1 MAHDATYLGRWRLQG
16 ARVMLTKK
24 LKIGIVCPY
33 GWDTPGGVQNH
44 IRDLA
49 EFLIAAGHDVS
60 VLAPAIDEEKLPSYV
75 VSAGKPISIPYNGA
89 VARVLFGPI
98 AYARVR
104 QWISN
109 GNFDLLHLH
118 EPAIPS
124 ISLLACW
131 AAEGPMVGTF
141 HAAAKRQKVIFA
153 IGPILEPAIEKLS
166 ARIAVSEAAR
176 LTLTDHLET
185 DAVVI
190 PNGIYATRYAE
201 GVAQE
206 KWQGNTIG
214 FIGRFEEPRKGLQV
228 LVDALP
234 IISRFAPDVRVLVA
248 GPGDPKDVEKHIDPQ
263 LRKRFEFL
271 GRISEEEKADFM
283 SSVSLYV
290 APNTGGESFGI
301 ILAEALAGGAC
312 VVASD
317 IPAFDSLLGGGEYG
331 ALFESENSTDLA
343 KVVIDLLRDDSKRNE
358 LAAAGKAR
366 SELFDWDVVAD
377 QIFSIYEMA
386 MVGSDGVTLSS
397 DNRSWNRF
405 LSRDEEK
412 K

>member
-1 MAHDATYLGRWRLQG
+1 
-16 ARVMLTKK
+16 MLTKK
-24 LKIGIVCPY
+24 LTIGIVCPY

-44 IRDLA
+44 VRDLA
-49 EFLIAAGHDVS
+49 EFLIAAGHTVS
-60 VLAPAIDEEKLPSYV
+60 VLAPAIDESQLPDYV

-104 QWISN
+104 QWIGSAE
-109 GNFDLLHLH
+109 FDLLHLH

-185 DAVVI
+185 DAVVV
-190 PNGIYATRYAE
+190 PNGIYAKRYSA
-201 GVAQE
+201 GIFQQ
-206 KWQGNTIG
+206 KWAGNTIG

-234 IISRFAPDVRVLVA
+234 IVARFAPDVKVFVA
-248 GPGDPKDVEKHIDPQ
+248 GPGDPKEFEKHIDPQ
-263 LRKRFEFL
+263 LRHRFEFL
-271 GRISEEEKADFM
+271 GKISEQEKADFM

-312 VVASD
+312 VVASN
-317 IPAFDSLLGGGEYG
+317 IPAFDSLLGSGEFG

-343 KVVIDLLRDDSKRNE
+343 KVIIDLLRDQNRRKQLSI
-358 LAAAGKAR
+358 AGKAHAQI
-366 SELFDWDVVAD
+366 FDWDVVAQ

-386 MVGSDGVTLSS
+386 MVGANGVSLSS
-397 DNRSWNRF
+397 DGRAWSRF

>member
-1 MAHDATYLGRWRLQG
+1 MSL
-16 ARVMLTKK
+16 KK
-24 LKIGIVCPY
+24 LTIGIVCPY

-44 IRDLA
+44 VRDLA
-49 EFLIAAGHDVS
+49 EFLIEAGHNVS
-60 VLAPAIDEEKLPSYV
+60 VLAPAIDETVLPPYV
-75 VSAGKPISIPYNGA
+75 VNAGKPISIPYNGA

-98 AYARVR
+98 AFARVR
-104 QWISN
+104 QWITS
-109 GNFDLLHLH
+109 GNFDILHLH

-141 HAAAKRQKVIFA
+141 HAAAKHQKVIYA

-176 LTLTDHLET
+176 LTLTNHLET

-190 PNGIYATRYAE
+190 PNGIYAKRYAN
-201 GVAQE
+201 GVRQE
-206 KWQGNTIG
+206 KWSGNTIG

-228 LVDALP
+228 LLDALP
-234 IISRFAPDVRVLVA
+234 IIARFAPDVRVLVA
-248 GPGDPKDVEKHIDPQ
+248 GPGDSEEVLKSIDLQ
-263 LRKRFEFL
+263 LRHRFEFL
-271 GRISEEEKADFM
+271 GRISETEKADFM
-283 SSVSLYV
+283 SSVAIYV

-317 IPAFDSLLGGGEYG
+317 IAAFDSLLGGGEYG
-331 ALFESENSTDLA
+331 ALFTSEDSTDLA
-343 KVVIDLLRDDSKRNE
+343 KTIIDLLRDENKRHE
-358 LAAAGKAR
+358 VSVKGKEHAQI
-366 SELFDWDVVAD
+366 FDWEVVAE

-386 MVGSDGVTLSS
+386 MVGGEKITLTSE
-397 DNRSWNRF
+397 NRSWNRF
-405 LSRDEEK
+405 LSGDGGK
-412 K
+412 P